1 MAKRAMASNAPKRAA
16 AASASEANGF
26 KAVAM
31 HITEESGRRTF
42 AALKADRPAASV
54 FSHPA
59 CQPDY
64 LDPESAAK
72 RILEHALASKAMPL
86 LNAPKIDGTESDFK
100 SLGVE
105 TVPLTG
111 TKVVKF
117 RQQVKGIPV
126 FGSLVSVELDDHN
139 EIVSLNSNMAE
150 PNLPSYIARISPHQ
164 VLKR

>member
-1 MAKRAMASNAPKRAA
+1 MAKKAMAKKAPTRAPP
-16 AASASEANGF
+16 ANGF
-26 KAVAM
+26 RAVAM
-31 HITEESGRRTF
+31 HITEENGRRIF

-59 CQPDY
+59 CQPDN

-72 RILEHALASKAMPL
+72 RILEHAFASKAMPS
-86 LNAPKIDGTESDFK
+86 LNAPRIDGTESNFK

-126 FGSLVSVELDDHN
+126 FGSLVSVELDDNN
-139 EIVSLNSNMAE
+139 EMVSVNSNMAE
-150 PNLPSYIARISPHQ
+150 TPALGLCTVHLRHSLERLLRTS
-164 VLKR
+164 